1 MKKRKSVIMIIFLL
15 VTVLTITA
23 CGSANDMAGSGDTYG
38 SASNDTAL
46 RNEAMTF
53 GMVRQSRVQLATDG
67 AAERTVEENV
77 DVNANNSSVENPALA
92 ERRIIRTAWLD
103 ISTQDATA
111 LYSNIV
117 EHGTRLGGFEQSH
130 SISHGDVRSTI
141 TATFRIPPEHLSA
154 FINFIGENGNIL
166 HSSMDSDDIT
176 ESYFDS
182 AIRLETKRRSL
193 DRYYDLLATATG
205 IDEIVFIQ
213 RIIDQITEEI
223 EALEG
228 RLRRWDNL
236 VSMSTVNLTIRQY
249 DDPMIARAEIHW
261 NAIGS
266 EDMGLLIR
274 SGFFTVSNTIVSVL
288 QWFIIILIGYS
299 PLWILLGAG
308 YFVFRRIRKK
318 RKEKLAAKLAAKQ
331 NTNQSE

>member
-15 VTVLTITA
+15 VTALAVTA

-38 SASNDTAL
+38 SASNDTVL

-53 GMVRQSRVQLATDG
+53 GMARQSQSGQST
-67 AAERTVEENV
+67 ERTVEENV
-77 DVNANNSSVENPALA
+77 DVNANNSSAENPTVAERRIA

-193 DRYYDLLATATG
+193 
-205 IDEIVFIQ
+205 
-213 RIIDQITEEI
+213 
-223 EALEG
+223 
-228 RLRRWDNL
+228 
-236 VSMSTVNLTIRQY
+236 
-249 DDPMIARAEIHW
+249 
-261 NAIGS
+261 
-266 EDMGLLIR
+266 
-274 SGFFTVSNTIVSVL
+274 
-288 QWFIIILIGYS
+288 
-299 PLWILLGAG
+299 
-308 YFVFRRIRKK
+308 
-318 RKEKLAAKLAAKQ
+318 
-331 NTNQSE
+331 